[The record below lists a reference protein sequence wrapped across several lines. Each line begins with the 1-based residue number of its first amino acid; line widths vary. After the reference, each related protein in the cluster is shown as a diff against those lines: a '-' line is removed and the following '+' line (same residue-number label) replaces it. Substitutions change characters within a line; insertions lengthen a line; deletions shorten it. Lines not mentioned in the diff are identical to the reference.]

1 VTADG
6 PLTLSFLQ
14 GLGPVEA
21 SPPRDAAGLEAALGV
36 VCGRARAAFPDIV
49 HEDAAFVA
57 DLARAAKSADPA
69 AVGVL
74 AVEDLFLASAC
85 RARVP
90 RAIELFRARHRATI
104 RGAVGRIV
112 PAADVD
118 ELEQRVL
125 DQLLLG
131 SSNAAPKI
139 AGYAGRA
146 PLDRWIAV
154 SAQRAAL
161 MWLREHKTEARA
173 RSAAA
178 REPSPDGDQH
188 PETAFLKQ
196 RYQDDFQQAMA
207 DALGRLPERER
218 LLLRLHLV
226 NGVSLEKIG
235 QMFSVTQPTVSRWL
249 AAARESLRDDI
260 KKTIGARL
268 GSSSAEVAS
277 LAGMVASRLDLSI
290 SAILRVK

>member
-1 VTADG
+1 MTAAG
-6 PLTLSFLQ
+6 PLTLSFLR
-14 GLGPVEA
+14 GLGPTEAPPPQDGDRFEA
-21 SPPRDAAGLEAALGV
+21 SLV
-36 VCGRARAAFPDIV
+36 VLCARARAAFPDVV
-49 HEDAAFVA
+49 HDDAAFVA
-57 DLARAAKSADPA
+57 DLARAAKSSDLA
-69 AVGVL
+69 AIAALV
-74 AVEDLFLASAC
+74 VEDLFLASAC
-85 RARVP
+85 GARIP
-90 RAIELFRARHRATI
+90 RAIEVFRARHRDTI
-104 RGAVGRIV
+104 RAAVGRIV

-131 SSNAAPKI
+131 SSSAAPKI
-139 AGYAGRA
+139 GGYAGRA

-161 MWLREHKTEARA
+161 MWLREHRTEARA

-196 RYQDDFQQAMA
+196 RYQDDFQQAMT

-290 SAILRVK
+290 SAILSVK